1 MLPETL
7 TVLPL
12 YLLSIIKRPA
22 FKLLTACRLDNK
34 IQETYKLVSM
44 SMETLTYVLYP
55 RVYPVQ
61 DIGESE
67 DYGHTSEETQLIV
80 KPVLTACRQSA
91 KQLY

>member
-12 YLLSIIKRPA
+12 YLLSLLKRPA
-22 FKLLTACRLDNK
+22 LKLLTACRLDDK
-34 IQETYKLVSM
+34 IYQIYKLTSL
-44 SMETLTYVLYP
+44 SMETFTYILYP

-67 DYGHTSEETQLIV
+67 DYGHTSEET
-80 KPVLTACRQSA
+80 
-91 KQLY
+91 